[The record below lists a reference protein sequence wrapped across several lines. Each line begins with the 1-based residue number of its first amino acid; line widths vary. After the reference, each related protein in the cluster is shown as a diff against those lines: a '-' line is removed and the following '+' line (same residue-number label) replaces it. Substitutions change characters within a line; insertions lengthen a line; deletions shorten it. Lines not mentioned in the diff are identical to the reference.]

1 MQNEKAV
8 NPAKTVEV
16 YKVAV
21 VKKFYV
27 PEIVAL
33 NLSKLYFLKNSKK
46 TCKPNDRDLNRDWKN
61 KKKMLKVTIT
71 SN

>member
-8 NPAKTVEV
+8 NPAKTAEV

-27 PEIVAL
+27 HEIVAV

-46 TCKPNDRDLNRDWKN
+46 TCKPNDRDLNRD
-61 KKKMLKVTIT
+61 
-71 SN
+71 

>member
-8 NPAKTVEV
+8 NPAKTAKV

-27 PEIVAL
+27 HEIVAV

-46 TCKPNDRDLNRDWKN
+46 TRKPNNCDLNRD
-61 KKKMLKVTIT
+61 
-71 SN
+71 